1 MTLIWVDASL
11 SAQSVT
17 GLSDGNLESSLRKL
31 ELYLGVFKFPTLG
44 SSFQYP
50 DLSFCH
56 LYKIKLY
63 KNDKNLLIEIG
74 L

>member
-1 MTLIWVDASL
+1 MGRCIS
-11 SAQSVT
+11 QHSVT

-31 ELYLGVFKFPTLG
+31 ELYLGVFKIPTLG

-56 LYKIKLY
+56 LCKIKLY
-63 KNDKNLLIEIG
+63 KNDKNLFTEIG